1 MKIYHIHNIFSYIF
15 CRVNRRL
22 ISHHR
27 HSVVHTP
34 RCYYPKVSFPIN
46 DNIHVKQILLSEIDQ
61 SVSPVFKYHHICRN
75 DTQRFCFYDENY
87 FCICQQDHYRAECF
101 VHDPQLDH
109 CENCLSRGKCL
120 QGDPKDPNDFICLC
134 PSCHQGHRCE
144 FSMQAFGFTLDSLL
158 VNYSKEVKI
167 IYVSI
172 VCLLFIIGLFNNFC
186 SFVTFKRPIPRK
198 FGVGNYLL
206 IVSCLNQIALLCLLF
221 KFIEITVGI
230 IDVGSCKAVSY
241 FLSVMTRSTYWLTS
255 WITVDRL
262 LMIIFPTSSFLKNPR
277 LSIGISVSTLI
288 ILFSMHV
295 HEIIYYTIIQHLSTD
310 SSICVTNFDTK
321 LISTYNRISTL
332 IHYLFPFFIQIIC
345 ITFLIVLAA
354 RSRMKAMGHR
364 MTFGEVLKK
373 QFETQK
379 ELYVTP
385 MIIVLSALPQAI
397 LTFSFACTQLSDWQ
411 RHTLLG
417 SYLLSYA
424 PQVLGFILFV
434 LPSTSYKKE
443 FYKTFIGKKS
453 LKWMSSK
460 KKSNT
465 TIMKTKTKTSK

>member
-1 MKIYHIHNIFSYIF
+1 MKQIFFSGID
-15 CRVNRRL
+15 
-22 ISHHR
+22 
-27 HSVVHTP
+27 HSVP
-34 RCYYPKVSFPIN
+34 S
-46 DNIHVKQILLSEIDQ
+46 
-61 SVSPVFKYHHICRN
+61 VFKYHHICRN
-75 DTQRFCFYDENY
+75 DNQSFCFYDENY

-101 VHDPQLDH
+101 ILDIEHDR
-109 CENCLSRGKCL
+109 CYECLSGGKCL
-120 QGDPKDPNDFICLC
+120 QGDLLKDPNDFICLC

-172 VCLLFIIGLFNNFC
+172 VFLLFIIGLFNNFC
-186 SFVTFKRPIPRK
+186 SFVTFKRPTPRK

-230 IDVGSCKAVSY
+230 IGIVSCKVVSY
-241 FLSVMTRSTYWLTS
+241 FFSIITRSTYWLTS

-262 LMIIFPTSSFLKNPR
+262 LMILFPTSSFLKNPR
-277 LSIGISVSTLI
+277 LSIRISISTLI
-288 ILFSMHV
+288 VLFAMHV
-295 HEIIYYTIIQHLSTD
+295 HEIIHYTIIQHLSTA

-321 LISTYNRISTL
+321 LISNYNRISTL

-345 ITFLIVLAA
+345 ITLLIVLAA
-354 RSRMKAMGHR
+354 RSRMKTAGQR
-364 MTFGEVLKK
+364 ITFGEVLKK

-385 MIIVLSALPQAI
+385 TIIVLSALPQAI
-397 LTFSFACTQLSDWQ
+397 LTFSFACTQLNDLQ
-411 RHTLLG
+411 RHTLLC

-424 PQVLGFILFV
+424 PQVLGFILYV
-434 LPSTSYKKE
+434 LPSTTYKKE
-443 FYKTFIGKKS
+443 FYETFIGKKS
-453 LKWMSSK
+453 SK
-460 KKSNT
+460 LMLNKKRNKT
-465 TIMKTKTKTSK
+465 TIMKTKTKT